1 MEESLSAAAETP
13 PAFLLALRDT
23 QTEAVVDEEHASSIP
38 LCILRLC
45 TQPLED
51 TVKKLTHAFRF
62 QYLISVGEIL
72 KPIVWA
78 EQELS
83 GWPLYRSV

>member
-1 MEESLSAAAETP
+1 MYSAA
-13 PAFLLALRDT
+13 
-23 QTEAVVDEEHASSIP
+23 V
-38 LCILRLC
+38 C

-62 QYLISVGEIL
+62 QYLISVGELL